1 MHDFTGQKILVGVCG
16 GVAAYKAAVLVRA
29 LTAAGAMVRVVMT
42 ASALN
47 FVGPMTFQALSGND
61 VRVDVFDPQA
71 ERAMGH
77 IELARWADF
86 VVIAPTSA
94 NFIAKMAHG
103 LADDL
108 LLTILLVTAAPVFIC
123 PAMNHSMFQHP
134 ATQSNIQILRQRG
147 IIIIGPDCGSQAC
160 GEFGWGR
167 MAHENAV
174 LSALRLY
181 PVRDL
186 LIDKHLLIT
195 AGPTREAIDPVRYL
209 SNNSSGKMGYALAE
223 AALMAGAKVTLITGP
238 TTLESPLH
246 AQIISVTSAQ
256 EMLEQVMLHLQP
268 GMVVIGAAAVADYT
282 PQYPAQQKIKKQSS
296 NTYDLNLIKTQDIL
310 AGVVAAGLASYVV
323 GFAAETHDVIMHAQ
337 DKLSQ
342 KGLDMILANVV
353 GAGQGF
359 DVDENQVVVITD
371 KQQVVLPLMHKTR
384 LAGKIIS
391 QLAEFL

>member
-147 IIIIGPDCGSQAC
+147 IIII
-160 GEFGWGR
+160 
-167 MAHENAV
+167 
-174 LSALRLY
+174 LS
-181 PVRDL
+181 
-186 LIDKHLLIT
+186 LIHI
-195 AGPTREAIDPVRYL
+195 
-209 SNNSSGKMGYALAE
+209 
-223 AALMAGAKVTLITGP
+223 
-238 TTLESPLH
+238 
-246 AQIISVTSAQ
+246 
-256 EMLEQVMLHLQP
+256 
-268 GMVVIGAAAVADYT
+268 
-282 PQYPAQQKIKKQSS
+282 
-296 NTYDLNLIKTQDIL
+296 
-310 AGVVAAGLASYVV
+310 
-323 GFAAETHDVIMHAQ
+323 
-337 DKLSQ
+337 
-342 KGLDMILANVV
+342 
-353 GAGQGF
+353 
-359 DVDENQVVVITD
+359 
-371 KQQVVLPLMHKTR
+371 
-384 LAGKIIS
+384 
-391 QLAEFL
+391 